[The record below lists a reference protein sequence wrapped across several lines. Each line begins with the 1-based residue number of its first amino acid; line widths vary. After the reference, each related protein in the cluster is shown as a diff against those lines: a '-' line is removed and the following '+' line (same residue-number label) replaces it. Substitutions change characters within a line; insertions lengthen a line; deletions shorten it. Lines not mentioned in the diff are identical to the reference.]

1 MLFSTLCSFLYFF
14 VLVKSYRKKKKKDL
28 ITSSMLLLTPYQVAR
43 TVLNQHFCPKRN
55 SQLKGTSRAINFV
68 VTLQTTSEKFQTT
81 KIQKD
86 MDLTKV
92 TTVAK
97 SMEMA
102 HWEAKSMNP
111 NILQQPTHKK
121 ALDAMAKQ
129 QIINIYHIQQTTTQS
144 ISLTQVASQ
153 EP

>member
-1 MLFSTLCSFLYFF
+1 MPCVPFYTFF
-14 VLVKSYRKKKKKDL
+14 CLLNLILKKKKKNDL
-28 ITSSMLLLTPYQVAR
+28 ITSSMLLLTSYKVAR

-55 SQLKGTSRAINFV
+55 SQLKGTSRAVNFV

-129 QIINIYHIQQTTTQS
+129 QIINIYHIQQTTTQP
-144 ISLTQVASQ
+144 ISPTQVASE

>member
-1 MLFSTLCSFLYFF
+1 
-14 VLVKSYRKKKKKDL
+14 
-28 ITSSMLLLTPYQVAR
+28 MLLLTSYKVAR

-86 MDLTKV
+86 MDLTRV

-102 HWEAKSMNP
+102 HWEAKTMKL
-111 NILQQPTHKK
+111 NILQQPTKKK

-129 QIINIYHIQQTTTQS
+129 QIINIYHIQQTPTQP
-144 ISLTQVASQ
+144 ISPTQVASE